1 MRKGLIAA
9 SVVLV
14 GLSLYGIIES
24 SRLERTMQM
33 GVGIAFFPLSMS
45 IVIGILAVVLLVGIL
60 KGKVEIKDKPI
71 CEKGGASRVVTVAAM
86 LMAYIILIEGI
97 GYVPSTFLF
106 FSAMVFFLGRGRVLK
121 TLLTSAACTFFLYA
135 IFRLWLKSPL
145 PIGFLGI

>member
-1 MRKGLIAA
+1 MRKGMIAA
-9 SVVLV
+9 SILLM

-45 IVIGILAVVLLVGIL
+45 IVIGGLAVILLIGIL
-60 KGKVEIKDKPI
+60 KGKIQVKEKPI
-71 CEKGGASRVVTVAAM
+71 FEKGGFPRVVTVFGF
-86 LMAYIILIEGI
+86 LVGYLILIEGL
-97 GYVPSTFLF
+97 GYTASTFLF
-106 FSAMVFFLGRGRVLK
+106 FTATVFFLQRGHVLK

-145 PIGFLGI
+145 PTGILGI